1 MRYMSQSWVSV
12 NGLVATAPDP
22 NGDVMTVQLT
32 PTQTILVNISPQTHI
47 NGQMSS
53 PTSRTSI
60 RDVQRVRV
68 QGVLDRTFEE
78 IRQTRAIDTVS
89 SRPAA

>member
-1 MRYMSQSWVSV
+1 
-12 NGLVATAPDP
+12 
-22 NGDVMTVQLT
+22 MTVQLT

-78 IRQTRAIDTVS
+78 ITQTRAIDTVS